1 MEVADIVQIATIL
14 ASLATVGTTFL
25 AGFALRQA
33 KQIFKE
39 QQRMAQEI
47 HQEQQKSAKQRQELT
62 EKIHQEQIK
71 FSQRQLFVPIFSQ
84 LKGLATIDHEKSND
98 YEIVN
103 MINFLDLLGISYE
116 GQLADRKILLRVFRE
131 FIIEQYQAIELC
143 TDILENHTKS
153 GKDMLLESRS
163 ATFLYERLIDEN
175 NKRDLPR
182 DIIKE

>member
-1 MEVADIVQIATIL
+1 MEARDWLPFLPVIPAVLTVVL
-14 ASLATVGTTFL
+14 AAC
-25 AGFALRQA
+25 ALRQA

-39 QQRMAQEI
+39 QQSLTQKI
-47 HQEQQKSAKQRQELT
+47 HDEQQKSAKQRQELT

-84 LKGLATIDHEKSND
+84 LKGLATIDPEKSSD

-103 MINFLDLLGISYE
+103 MINFLELLGISYD
-116 GQLADRKILLRVFRE
+116 GQLADREILLRVFRE
-131 FIIEQYQAIELC
+131 FIIEQYRAIELC
-143 TDILENHTKS
+143 TDPLENHTKS

-163 ATFLYERLIDEN
+163 ATFLYKRLIDEN

>member
-1 MEVADIVQIATIL
+1 MEARDWLSLFTVIL
-14 ASLATVGTTFL
+14 AAI
-25 AGFALRQA
+25 ALWQT
-33 KQIFKE
+33 KQIFKK
-39 QQRMAQEI
+39 QQSLTQKI
-47 HQEQQKSAKQRQELT
+47 HDEQQKSAKQRQELT

-84 LKGLATIDHEKSND
+84 LKGLATIDPEKSSD

-103 MINFLDLLGISYE
+103 MINFLELLGISYD
-116 GQLADRKILLRVFRE
+116 GQLADREILLRVFRE
-131 FIIEQYQAIELC
+131 FIIEQYRAIELC
-143 TDILENHTKS
+143 TDPLENHTKS

-163 ATFLYERLIDEN
+163 ATFLYKRLIDEN